1 MNRNPRNIAG
11 LSHLAYSRVAMDQQE
26 NKIET
31 HANSMTPAIE
41 AEIKVAAA
49 PTHRVVNL
57 LGLDRPGLVDFFA
70 SMGEKPFRANQV
82 LQWIHQKGVAEFQQ
96 MTNLS
101 QALRD
106 RLEHCAVVDAP
117 EIVVDA
123 LSEDGTR
130 KWVLRLHDGNHIE
143 AVYIPEDDRGTL
155 CVSSQVGCALDCSFC
170 STGRQGFNRNLSTAE
185 IIAQVW
191 LASRL
196 VEEEKRPG
204 LEVTN
209 VVMMGMGEPL
219 LNFDNVV
226 SAVRIMMDDFAYGL
240 SKRRVTIS
248 TAGVVP
254 AIDRIGDLLDMRLAV
269 SLHAP
274 SDELRNSLVPL
285 NNKYPLKELM
295 AACRRFIDK
304 QNTRTRIT
312 FEYVLLDGVNDSDE
326 HARELIKRVKGIPT
340 LMNLIPFNPFENSG
354 YRTSPHKRVYRFST
368 ILAEAGITTVIRRT
382 RGEDIDA
389 ACGQLVGKVADRSS
403 RHRRF
408 EQPRTGM
415 RL

>member
-1 MNRNPRNIAG
+1 MTSAF
-11 LSHLAYSRVAMDQQE
+11 
-26 NKIET
+26 ET
-31 HANSMTPAIE
+31 
-41 AEIKVAAA
+41 EIQSVAAPA
-49 PTHRVVNL
+49 GKAVNL
-57 LGLDRPGLVDFFA
+57 LGLDRAALVEFFA
-70 SMGEKPFRANQV
+70 GLEEKPFRANQL
-82 LQWIHQKGVAEFQQ
+82 LQWIHQKGVREFQR
-96 MTNLS
+96 MTSLS

-106 RLEHCAVVDAP
+106 RLERCAVVEAP

-123 LSEDGTR
+123 LSDDGTR
-130 KWVLRLHDGNHIE
+130 KWVLRLQDGNHIE
-143 AVYIPEDDRGTL
+143 SVYIPEDDRGTL

-196 VEEEKRPG
+196 VEEERRPG
-204 LEVTN
+204 REVTN
-209 VVMMGMGEPL
+209 VVLMGMGEPL

-254 AIDRIGDLLDMRLAV
+254 AMDRIGDLLDMRLAV

-274 SDELRNSLVPL
+274 NDELRNSLVPL
-285 NNKYPLKELM
+285 NKKYPLRELM

-304 QNTRTRIT
+304 QNTRSRIT
-312 FEYVLLDGVNDSDE
+312 FEYVLLDGINDSDT
-326 HARELIKRVKGIPT
+326 HAHELIRLVKGIPT
-340 LMNLIPFNPFENSG
+340 LMNLIPFNPFEGSG
-354 YRTSPHKRVYRFST
+354 YHTSPDNRVRRFSQ
-368 ILAEAGITTVIRRT
+368 ILADAGITTVVRRT

-389 ACGQLVGKVADRSS
+389 ACGQLVGKVADKSR

-408 EQPRTGM
+408 EQPRFGM